1 MVIFVIV
8 TISLPPLSDIY
19 SVDAAT
25 PFFANDA
32 FTQNGIEWC
41 EENLSLYQILG
52 NKFFDHHKHSIESRV
67 CVSLYNDPLWTYNG
81 PDRYEKLIE
90 KSRYYV
96 ALEIAES
103 AEEAQTGVVD
113 PTPAMTRENKTE
125 VKEEIKEPVCKP
137 GEILIDGKCSTTEI
151 QTPEGG
157 GCLIATATYGSELS
171 PQVQLLRETR
181 DNTLLQTDSGSSFME
196 LFNKIYYSFSPT
208 IADWERQNYAFKES
222 VKITITPLLMS
233 LSILNHVDI
242 DSEQEMLG
250 YGIGIILMNV
260 GMYFVAPAILISKIR
275 TKF

>member
-1 MVIFVIV
+1 MILKPIVILVIV
-8 TISLPPLSDIY
+8 TVVFIPLFGIY

-67 CVSLYNDPLWTYNG
+67 CVSLYNDTLWTYDG

-103 AEEAQTGVVD
+103 AEESQTGVVD

-125 VKEEIKEPVCKP
+125 VKEETKEPPKQNNE
-137 GEILIDGKCSTTEI
+137 EIVNQQS
-151 QTPEGG
+151 PGG
-157 GCLIATATYGSELS
+157 GCLVATAAYGSELS
-171 PQVQLLRETR
+171 SQVQLLRETR
-181 DNTLLQTDSGSSFME
+181 DNILLQTNSGSSFME
-196 LFNKIYYSFSPT
+196 LFNKFYYSFSPT
-208 IADWERQNYAFKES
+208 IADWERQNSTFKES

-233 LSILNHVDI
+233 LSILNHVEI
-242 DSEQEMLG
+242 DSEEEMLI
-250 YGIGIILMNV
+250 YGIGIIFMNV

-275 TKF
+275 IKI